1 MKNFGSLDT
10 SDKLI
15 IVGYLGI
22 SLAYGIL
29 FALKVRALRSGKL

>member
-1 MKNFGSLDT
+1 MKNFGSLSS

-15 IVGYLGI
+15 MVGYLGI

-29 FALKVRALRSGKL
+29 FAIKVRSVMKGKH